1 MKRNDIDITISI
13 MCKVQSILHDLDE
26 LSHSVRYR
34 QEFKMRN
41 ENYYNYIS
49 KFAEALT
56 QQVNTEEG
64 QNYADIVA
72 EFDRLG
78 QTIKVEIDVTGRT
91 K

>member
-1 MKRNDIDITISI
+1 
-13 MCKVQSILHDLDE
+13 
-26 LSHSVRYR
+26 
-34 QEFKMRN
+34 MRN

-56 QQVNTEEG
+56 QQVNDEEG

-78 QTIKVEIDVTGRT
+78 KTIKVEIDGTIH
-91 K
+91 